1 MGDEEIQIEVEVIDD
16 GSTLPGEDTTTPSG
30 AEFALAELLGE
41 PMIDEEDP
49 EVEDFYR
56 NLAEDFDD
64 KTLSSIA
71 DDLLDSFDGDTA
83 SRKDWLQT
91 YIDGLELLG
100 LKIEQRTEPWNG
112 ACGVFHPLLSEALVK
127 FQAETIMET
136 FPPSGPVKTTI
147 IGKETPEKKQA
158 SVNVAADMNFQL
170 TEVMTEYRPEHER
183 MLWGLGLSG
192 NAFKKVYYDPAIER
206 QISLY
211 VPAEDLIVPYGA
223 SNLDSAER
231 VTHVMRKSKNEV
243 IKLQAS
249 GFYRDV
255 DLGEP
260 TKGNLDEVEK
270 KIAENMG
277 FSATSDDRFKILE
290 IHVDLD
296 LSEYD
301 ETDPEAGDEE
311 MEMGGIALPYVVT
324 IEKSTQTVLAIYRNW
339 APDDEKKLKRE
350 HFVHYPYIPGF
361 GFYAFG
367 LVHLLGSFAKSG
379 TSLIRQLV
387 DAGTLSNLP
396 GGFKTRGMRIKGD
409 DTPISPGE
417 FRDVDVAS
425 GTIKDNIMTLPYKE
439 PSQVLFTLMQNIVD
453 EGRKFAST
461 TDLNASDMSA
471 QSPVGTTLAILER
484 SLKVMSSVHSRVHY
498 AMKRELR
505 LLASIIRDFTP
516 DEYDYEPEEG
526 GKKAKKADYDM
537 VDVIPVSDP
546 NASTMAQKVTQWQ
559 AVMQLAQGSPQIYDL
574 PELHRQ
580 MLEVLGVR
588 NIGKIIPTEED
599 QKPTDPVTEN
609 MRILAGKPVKAFMYQ
624 DHEAHIAAH
633 QGMAQDPQ
641 VLELINNTPAAKTIA
656 AAGAAHIAEHLG
668 FLYRKNIEGQLGVPL
683 PPPDEPLPENVEVQL
698 SRMVAQAQAQLT
710 QKNQAEAAQAQKQQE
725 AQDPLNI
732 IQREELELRKQEMQL
747 KAQNQ
752 QAELQLKAQ
761 GQQAD
766 IQLQKEKLALES
778 GKLNAQTQI
787 KNQELTAKQQ
797 LDMASREHE
806 AAIKAQHLQHQSDLA
821 TQKLQYQANQKNQ
834 DQQHQTRQGIQ
845 DRAFQ
850 RTRPQAQKPEKES
863 KE

>member
-16 GSTLPGEDTTTPSG
+16 GSTLPGEDNTPASG

-41 PMIDEEDP
+41 PMIDKEDP

-147 IGKETPEKKQA
+147 IGKETPEKKKA
-158 SVNVAADMNFQL
+158 SINVAADMNFQL

-223 SNLDSAER
+223 SNLDTAER

-311 MEMGGIALPYVVT
+311 TEMGGIALPYVVT

-559 AVMQLAQGSPQIYDL
+559 AVMQLAQNSPQIYDL

-778 GKLNAQTQI
+778 GKLNAQTQM
-787 KNQELTAKQQ
+787 KTQELTAKQQ

-806 AAIKAQHLQHQSDLA
+806 AAIKAQNLQHQSDLA

>member
-1 MGDEEIQIEVEVIDD
+1 MGDEDIQIEVEIVDD
-16 GSTLPGEDTTTPSG
+16 GSTLPGEDSTPPSG

-41 PMIDEEDP
+41 PIEDEDSP
-49 EVEDFYR
+49 EVEEFYK
-56 NLAEDFDD
+56 NLAEDMDEG
-64 KTLSSIA
+64 TLNSIA
-71 DDLLDSFDGDTA
+71 GDLLEAFDGDTA

-100 LKIEQRTEPWNG
+100 LRIEQRTEPWSG

-147 IGKETPEKKQA
+147 IGKETPKKKQA

-192 NAFKKVYYDPAIER
+192 NAFKKVYYDPALER

-211 VPAEDLIVPYGA
+211 VPAEDLVVPYGA

-260 TKGNLDEVEK
+260 TRGNLDEVEK

-277 FSATSDDRFKILE
+277 FSATSDERFKILE

-301 ETDPEAGDEE
+301 EKDPEADSDE

-425 GTIKDNIMTLPYKE
+425 GNIKENIMTLPYKE
-439 PSQVLFTLMQNIVD
+439 PSQVLFSLMQNIVE

-461 TDLNASDMSA
+461 TDLKISDMSS

-484 SLKVMSSVHSRVHY
+484 TLKVMSSVHSRVHY

-505 LLASIIRDFTP
+505 LLAAIIRDFTP

-526 GKKAKKADYDM
+526 GRKAKKADYDM

-559 AVMQLAQGSPQIYDL
+559 AVMQLAQSAPQIYDL

-580 MLEVLGVR
+580 MLEVLGVKH
-588 NIGKIIPTEED
+588 IGKIIPTEDD
-599 QKPTDPVTEN
+599 QKPTDPITEN

-633 QGMAQDPQ
+633 MGMSEDPKFK
-641 VLELINNTPAAKTIA
+641 ELVTGTPAEATIMG
-656 AAGAAHIAEHLG
+656 AGAAHVAEHFG
-668 FLYRKNIEGQLGVPL
+668 FLYRKNIEDQLGVPL
-683 PPPDEPLPENVEVQL
+683 PPPDESLPEEVEVQL

-710 QKNQAEAAQAQKQQE
+710 QKNQAEAAQAQQQQE
-725 AQDPLNI
+725 QQDPLNI

-761 GQQAD
+761 AQQAG
-766 IQLQKEKLALES
+766 IQIQQAKLALEA
-778 GKLNAQTQI
+778 GKVDTQ
-787 KNQELTAKQQ
+787 KQ
-797 LDMASREHE
+797 ME
-806 AAIKAQHLQHQSDLA
+806 AAKLTHSEREKYQDRMHQT
-821 TQKLQYQANQKNQ
+821 TQKLS
-834 DQQHQTRQGIQ
+834 DQVTQTPQ
-845 DRAFQ
+845 
-850 RTRPQAQKPEKES
+850 QAQTPTKES
-863 KE
+863 EK

>member
-1 MGDEEIQIEVEVIDD
+1 MGDEEIQIEIVDD
-16 GSTLPGEDTTTPSG
+16 GSTLPGDENDPESG

-64 KTLSSIA
+64 KTLSTIA
-71 DDLLDSFDGDTA
+71 GDLLESFGGDTA

-136 FPPSGPVKTTI
+136 FPPAGPVKTTI

-158 SVNVAADMNFQL
+158 SINVAADMNFQL

-192 NAFKKVYYDPAIER
+192 NAFKKVYYDPAIAR

-211 VPAEDLIVPYGA
+211 VPAEDLVVPYGA
-223 SNLDSAER
+223 SNLDTAER

-290 IHVDLD
+290 MHVDLD

-311 MEMGGIALPYVVT
+311 TEMGGIALPYVVT
-324 IEKSTQTVLAIYRNW
+324 IEKSTETVLSIYRNW

-439 PSQVLFTLMQNIVD
+439 PSQVLFALMQNIVD

-526 GKKAKKADYDM
+526 DRKAKKADYDM

-559 AVMQLAQGSPQIYDL
+559 AVMQLAQASPQIYDL
-574 PELHRQ
+574 PELHKQ

-588 NIGKIIPTEED
+588 NIGKIIPTEDD

-624 DHEAHIAAH
+624 DHQAHIAAH
-633 QGMAQDPQ
+633 IGMSNDPQ
-641 VLELINNTPAAKTIA
+641 VAQLIQNTPAAQTIA
-656 AAGAAHIAEHLG
+656 AAGAAHVAEHLG
-668 FLYRKNIEGQLGVPL
+668 FLYRKNIEDQLGVSL
-683 PPPDEPLPENVEVQL
+683 PPPDEQLPEDVEVQL

-710 QKNQAEAAQAQKQQE
+710 QKNQAEAAQQQQQQE
-725 AQDPLNI
+725 AQDPLNV
-732 IQREELELRKQEMQL
+732 IQREELELRKQEIQL

-761 GQQAD
+761 AQEAD
-766 IQLQKEKLALES
+766 IQIQQAKLSLEA
-778 GKLNAQTQI
+778 GKVDAQRQMKDREIGMTH
-787 KNQELTAKQQ
+787 LT
-797 LDMASREHE
+797 E
-806 AAIKAQHLQHQSDLA
+806 AA
-821 TQKLQYQANQKNQ
+821 KLQANMAMKQ
-834 DQQHQTRQGIQ
+834 Q
-845 DRAFQ
+845 DRAHQ
-850 RTRPQAQKPEKES
+850 SAQTAQERLHQGQQKSQDRAHQTEQAAQQAKQQAQKPEKES

>member
-1 MGDEEIQIEVEVIDD
+1 MGDEEIQIEIVDD
-16 GSTLPGEDTTTPSG
+16 GSTLPGEDNTPESG

-41 PMIDEEDP
+41 PIIDENDP
-49 EVEDFYR
+49 AVDDFYR

-64 KTLSSIA
+64 KTLSTIA
-71 DDLLDSFDGDTA
+71 GDLLDSFDGDTA

-158 SVNVAADMNFQL
+158 SINVAADMNFQL

-192 NAFKKVYYDPAIER
+192 NAFKKVYYDPALER

-290 IHVDLD
+290 MHVDLD

-439 PSQVLFTLMQNIVD
+439 PSQVLFALMQNIVE

-516 DEYDYEPEEG
+516 DEYDYDPEEG
-526 GKKAKKADYDM
+526 DRKAKKADYDM

-588 NIGKIIPTEED
+588 NIGKIIPTEDD

-609 MRILAGKPVKAFMYQ
+609 MRILAGKPVKAFMHQ

-633 QGMAQDPQ
+633 MGMSDDPQ
-641 VLELINNTPAAKTIA
+641 VQKLVKDTPAAQTIA
-656 AAGAAHIAEHLG
+656 AAGAAHVAEHLG
-668 FLYRKNIEGQLGVPL
+668 FLYRKNIEDQLGMPL
-683 PPPDEPLPENVEVQL
+683 PPPDEPLPPDMEVQL
-698 SRMVAQAQAQLT
+698 SKLIAQAQAQLT
-710 QKNQAEAAQAQKQQE
+710 QKNQAEAAQQQQQQE
-725 AQDPLNI
+725 QQDPLNV
-732 IQREELELRKQEMQL
+732 IQREELEIKKQEIQL
-747 KAQNQ
+747 KAQQ
-752 QAELQLKAQ
+752 HQAELQLKAQ

-766 IQLQKEKLALES
+766 IQLQQAKLALES
-778 GKLNAQTQI
+778 GKIDAQKQM
-787 KNQELTAKQQ
+787 KDRELGMTHLTEAAKLQANMAAKQQ
-797 LDMASREHE
+797 DREHQS
-806 AAIKAQHLQHQSDLA
+806 AQSSLERLHQGQ
-821 TQKLQYQANQKNQ
+821 QKS
-834 DQQHQTRQGIQ
+834 Q
-845 DRAFQ
+845 DRLQQTERAAQ
-850 RTRPQAQKPEKES
+850 SALDAQQKAQKPEKVS

>member
-1 MGDEEIQIEVEVIDD
+1 MGDEEMQIEVEIIDD
-16 GSTLPGEDTTTPSG
+16 GSTLPGEDTTVPSG

-41 PMIDEEDP
+41 PIEDEDSP
-49 EVEDFYR
+49 EVEEFYK
-56 NLAEDFDD
+56 NLADD
-64 KTLSSIA
+64 MDEGTLNSIA
-71 DDLLDSFDGDTA
+71 GDLLEAFDGDTA

-100 LKIEQRTEPWNG
+100 LRIEQRTEPWSG

-147 IGKETPEKKQA
+147 IGKETPEKKKA

-192 NAFKKVYYDPAIER
+192 NAFKKVYYDPALER

-211 VPAEDLIVPYGA
+211 VPAEDLVVPYGA
-223 SNLDSAER
+223 SNLDTAER

-243 IKLQAS
+243 IKLQAN
-249 GFYRDV
+249 GFYRDI

-260 TKGNLDEVEK
+260 TRGNLDEVEK

-301 ETDPEAGDEE
+301 EKDPEADSEE
-311 MEMGGIALPYVVT
+311 TEMGGIALPYVVT

-439 PSQVLFTLMQNIVD
+439 PSQVLFTLMQNIVE

-461 TDLNASDMSA
+461 ADLKISDMSA

-484 SLKVMSSVHSRVHY
+484 TLKVMSSVHSRVHY

-526 GKKAKKADYDM
+526 SRKAKKADYDM

-559 AVMQLAQGSPQIYDL
+559 AVMQLAQGAPQIYDL

-580 MLEVLGVR
+580 MLDVLGVK
-588 NIGKIIPTEED
+588 NIGKIIPTEDD
-599 QKPTDPVTEN
+599 QKPTDPITEN

-633 QGMAQDPQ
+633 MGMSEDPKFK
-641 VLELINNTPAAKTIA
+641 ELVTGTPAEATIM
-656 AAGAAHIAEHLG
+656 AAGAAHVAEHFG
-668 FLYRKNIEGQLGVPL
+668 FLYRKNIEDQLGVPL
-683 PPPDEPLPENVEVQL
+683 PPPDETLPEEVEVQL

-710 QKNQAEAAQAQKQQE
+710 QKNQAEAAQAQQQQE

-761 GQQAD
+761 AQQAD
-766 IQLQKEKLALES
+766 IQIQQAKLALETS
-778 GKLNAQTQI
+778 KVDTQKQLEGAKISHAEREKYQDRMHQT
-787 KNQELTAKQQ
+787 
-797 LDMASREHE
+797 
-806 AAIKAQHLQHQSDLA
+806 
-821 TQKLQYQANQKNQ
+821 TQKLN
-834 DQQHQTRQGIQ
+834 DQVAQTSQ
-845 DRAFQ
+845 
-850 RTRPQAQKPEKES
+850 QAQNPTEES
-863 KE
+863 K

>member
-1 MGDEEIQIEVEVIDD
+1 MGDEDIQIEVEIVDD
-16 GSTLPGEDTTTPSG
+16 GSTLPGEDNTPPSG

-41 PMIDEEDP
+41 PIEDEDSP
-49 EVEDFYR
+49 EVEEFYK
-56 NLAEDFDD
+56 NLAEDMDEG
-64 KTLSSIA
+64 TLNSIA
-71 DDLLDSFDGDTA
+71 GDLLEAFDGDTA

-100 LKIEQRTEPWNG
+100 LRIEQRTEPWSG

-192 NAFKKVYYDPAIER
+192 NAFKKVYYDPALER

-211 VPAEDLIVPYGA
+211 VPAEDLVVPYGA

-260 TKGNLDEVEK
+260 TRGNLDEVEK

-277 FSATSDDRFKILE
+277 FSATSDERFKILE

-301 ETDPEAGDEE
+301 EKDPEADSDE

-425 GTIKDNIMTLPYKE
+425 GNIKENIMTLPYKE
-439 PSQVLFTLMQNIVD
+439 PSQVLFSLMQNIVE

-461 TDLNASDMSA
+461 TDLKISDMSS

-484 SLKVMSSVHSRVHY
+484 TLKVMSSVHSRVHY

-505 LLASIIRDFTP
+505 LLAAIIRDFTP

-526 GKKAKKADYDM
+526 GRKAKKADYDM

-559 AVMQLAQGSPQIYDL
+559 AVMQLAQSAPQIYDL

-580 MLEVLGVR
+580 MLEVLGVKHV
-588 NIGKIIPTEED
+588 GKIIPTEDD
-599 QKPTDPVTEN
+599 QKPTDPITEN

-633 QGMAQDPQ
+633 MGMSEDPKFK
-641 VLELINNTPAAKTIA
+641 ELVTGTPAEATIMG
-656 AAGAAHIAEHLG
+656 AGAAHVAEHFG
-668 FLYRKNIEGQLGVPL
+668 FLYRKNIEDQLGVPL
-683 PPPDEPLPENVEVQL
+683 PPPDESLPEEVEVQL

-710 QKNQAEAAQAQKQQE
+710 QKNQAEAAQAQQQQE
-725 AQDPLNI
+725 QQDPLNI

-761 GQQAD
+761 AQQAD
-766 IQLQKEKLALES
+766 IQIQQAKLALEA
-778 GKLNAQTQI
+778 GKVDTQ
-787 KNQELTAKQQ
+787 KQ
-797 LDMASREHE
+797 ME
-806 AAIKAQHLQHQSDLA
+806 AAKLTHSEREKYQDRMHQT
-821 TQKLQYQANQKNQ
+821 TQKLS
-834 DQQHQTRQGIQ
+834 DQVTQTPQ
-845 DRAFQ
+845 
-850 RTRPQAQKPEKES
+850 QAQTPTKES
-863 KE
+863 EK

>member
-1 MGDEEIQIEVEVIDD
+1 
-16 GSTLPGEDTTTPSG
+16 
-30 AEFALAELLGE
+30 
-41 PMIDEEDP
+41 
-49 EVEDFYR
+49 
-56 NLAEDFDD
+56 
-64 KTLSSIA
+64 
-71 DDLLDSFDGDTA
+71 
-83 SRKDWLQT
+83 LQT

-100 LKIEQRTEPWNG
+100 LRIEQRTEPWSG

-192 NAFKKVYYDPAIER
+192 NAFKKVYYDPALER

-211 VPAEDLIVPYGA
+211 VPAEDLVVPYGA

-260 TKGNLDEVEK
+260 TRGNLDEVEK

-277 FSATSDDRFKILE
+277 FSATSDERFKILE

-301 ETDPEAGDEE
+301 EKDPEADSDE

-425 GTIKDNIMTLPYKE
+425 GNIKENIMTLPYKE
-439 PSQVLFTLMQNIVD
+439 PSQVLFSLMQNIVE

-461 TDLNASDMSA
+461 TDLKISDMSS

-484 SLKVMSSVHSRVHY
+484 TLKVMSSVHSRVHY

-505 LLASIIRDFTP
+505 LLAAIIRDFTP

-526 GKKAKKADYDM
+526 GRKAKKADYDM

-559 AVMQLAQGSPQIYDL
+559 AVMQLAQSAPQIYDL

-580 MLEVLGVR
+580 MLEVLGVKH
-588 NIGKIIPTEED
+588 IGKIIPTEDD
-599 QKPTDPVTEN
+599 QKPTDPITEN

-633 QGMAQDPQ
+633 MGMSEDPKFK
-641 VLELINNTPAAKTIA
+641 ELVTGTPAEATIMG
-656 AAGAAHIAEHLG
+656 AGAAHVAEHFG
-668 FLYRKNIEGQLGVPL
+668 FLYRKNIEDQLGVPL
-683 PPPDEPLPENVEVQL
+683 PPPDESLPEEVEVQL

-710 QKNQAEAAQAQKQQE
+710 QKNQAEAAQAQQQQE
-725 AQDPLNI
+725 QQDPLNI

-761 GQQAD
+761 AQQAD
-766 IQLQKEKLALES
+766 IQIQQAKLALEA
-778 GKLNAQTQI
+778 GKVDTQ
-787 KNQELTAKQQ
+787 KQ
-797 LDMASREHE
+797 ME
-806 AAIKAQHLQHQSDLA
+806 AAKLTHSEREKYQDRMHQT
-821 TQKLQYQANQKNQ
+821 TQKLS
-834 DQQHQTRQGIQ
+834 DQVTQTPQ
-845 DRAFQ
+845 
-850 RTRPQAQKPEKES
+850 QAQTPTKES
-863 KE
+863 EK

>member
-1 MGDEEIQIEVEVIDD
+1 MGDEEMQIEVEVIDD
-16 GSTLPGEDTTTPSG
+16 GSTLPGEDNTPPSG

-41 PMIDEEDP
+41 PIEDEDSP
-49 EVEDFYR
+49 EVEEFYK
-56 NLAEDFDD
+56 NLAEDMDEG
-64 KTLSSIA
+64 TLNSIA
-71 DDLLDSFDGDTA
+71 GDLLEAFDGDTA

-100 LKIEQRTEPWNG
+100 LRIEQRTEPWSG

-192 NAFKKVYYDPAIER
+192 NAFKKVYYDPALER

-211 VPAEDLIVPYGA
+211 VPAEDLVVPYGA
-223 SNLDSAER
+223 SNLDTAER

-249 GFYRDV
+249 GFYRDI

-260 TKGNLDEVEK
+260 TRGNLDEVEK

-277 FSATSDDRFKILE
+277 FSATSDERFKILE
-290 IHVDLD
+290 VHVDLD

-301 ETDPEAGDEE
+301 EKDPEADSDE

-425 GTIKDNIMTLPYKE
+425 GNIKENIMTLPYKE
-439 PSQVLFTLMQNIVD
+439 PSQVLFSLMQNIVE

-461 TDLNASDMSA
+461 TDLKISDMSS

-484 SLKVMSSVHSRVHY
+484 TLKVMSSVHSRVHY

-505 LLASIIRDFTP
+505 LLAAIIRDFTP

-526 GKKAKKADYDM
+526 GRKAKKADYDM

-559 AVMQLAQGSPQIYDL
+559 AVMQLAQSAPQIYDL

-580 MLEVLGVR
+580 MLEVLGVKH
-588 NIGKIIPTEED
+588 IGKIIPTEDD
-599 QKPTDPVTEN
+599 QKPTDPITEN

-633 QGMAQDPQ
+633 MGMSEDPKFK
-641 VLELINNTPAAKTIA
+641 ELVTGTPAEATIMG
-656 AAGAAHIAEHLG
+656 AGAAHVAEHFG
-668 FLYRKNIEGQLGVPL
+668 FLYRKNIEDQLGVPL
-683 PPPDEPLPENVEVQL
+683 PPPDESLPEEVEVQL

-710 QKNQAEAAQAQKQQE
+710 QKNQAEAAQAQQQQE

-732 IQREELELRKQEMQL
+732 IQREELELRKQEIQL

-761 GQQAD
+761 AQQAD
-766 IQLQKEKLALES
+766 IQIQQAKLALET
-778 GKLNAQTQI
+778 GKVDTQ
-787 KNQELTAKQQ
+787 KQ
-797 LDMASREHE
+797 LE
-806 AAIKAQHLQHQSDLA
+806 AAKLTHSEREKYQDRMHQT
-821 TQKLQYQANQKNQ
+821 TQKLS
-834 DQQHQTRQGIQ
+834 DQVTQTPQ
-845 DRAFQ
+845 
-850 RTRPQAQKPEKES
+850 QAQTPTKES
-863 KE
+863 EK

>member
-1 MGDEEIQIEVEVIDD
+1 MGNEEMQIEVEIVDD
-16 GSTLPGEDTTTPSG
+16 GSTLPGDENDPESG

-41 PMIDEEDP
+41 PVIDEEDP

-64 KTLSSIA
+64 KTLSTIA
-71 DDLLDSFDGDTA
+71 GDLLESFGGDTA

-136 FPPSGPVKTTI
+136 FPPAGPVKTTI
-147 IGKETPEKKQA
+147 IGKETPEKKKA
-158 SVNVAADMNFQL
+158 SINVAADMNFQL

-211 VPAEDLIVPYGA
+211 VPAEDLVVPYGA
-223 SNLDSAER
+223 SNLDTAER

-290 IHVDLD
+290 MHVDLD

-311 MEMGGIALPYVVT
+311 TEMGGIALPYVVT
-324 IEKSTQTVLAIYRNW
+324 IEKSTETVLSIYRNW

-526 GKKAKKADYDM
+526 DRKAKKADYDM

-588 NIGKIIPTEED
+588 NIGKIIPTEDD
-599 QKPTDPVTEN
+599 QRPTDPITEN

-633 QGMAQDPQ
+633 MGMSNDPKFR
-641 VLELINNTPAAKTIA
+641 ELVTGTPAEPTIM
-656 AAGAAHIAEHLG
+656 AAGAAHVAEHFG
-668 FLYRKNIEGQLGVPL
+668 FLYRKQIEDQLGVPL
-683 PPPDEPLPENVEVQL
+683 PPPDEPLPEDVEVQL
-698 SRMVAQAQAQLT
+698 SRMVAQAQIQLT
-710 QKNQAEAAQAQKQQE
+710 QKNQAEAAQAQQQQE

-732 IQREELELRKQEMQL
+732 IQREELELRKQEVQL

-761 GQQAD
+761 AQQAD
-766 IQLQKEKLALES
+766 IQLQQAKLALEA
-778 GKLNAQTQI
+778 GKVDAQKQI
-787 KNQELTAKQQ
+787 KGQELGMKQ
-797 LDMASREHE
+797 LTE
-806 AAIKAQHLQHQSDLA
+806 AAKLQSSVGLKREDR
-821 TQKLQYQANQKNQ
+821 QYQA
-834 DQQHQTRQGIQ
+834 QQARQ
-845 DRAFQ
+845 
-850 RTRPQAQKPEKES
+850 QAQKPKKES

>member
-1 MGDEEIQIEVEVIDD
+1 MGDEEMQIEVEIVDD
-16 GSTLPGEDTTTPSG
+16 GSTLPGDENDPESG

-41 PMIDEEDP
+41 PVIDEEDP

-56 NLAEDFDD
+56 NLAEDMDD
-64 KTLSSIA
+64 GTLA
-71 DDLLDSFDGDTA
+71 TLAGDLLESFDGDTA

-136 FPPSGPVKTTI
+136 FPPAGPVKTTI

-223 SNLDSAER
+223 SNLDTAER

-277 FSATSDDRFKILE
+277 FSATSDNRFKILE

-311 MEMGGIALPYVVT
+311 TEMGGIALPYVVT
-324 IEKSTQTVLAIYRNW
+324 IEKSTETVLAIYRNW

-417 FRDVDVAS
+417 FRDVDIAS

-526 GKKAKKADYDM
+526 DRKAKKADYDM

-559 AVMQLAQGSPQIYDL
+559 AVMQLAQASPQIYDL
-574 PELHRQ
+574 PELHKQ

-609 MRILAGKPVKAFMYQ
+609 MDILAGKPVKAFLYQ
-624 DHEAHIAAH
+624 DHEAHIAVH
-633 QGMAQDPQ
+633 MGMAKDPKIQ
-641 VLELINNTPAAKTIA
+641 EAVKDTPAAQTIA
-656 AAGAAHIAEHLG
+656 AAGAAHVAEHLG
-668 FLYRKNIEGQLGVPL
+668 FLYRKQIEEQLGMPL
-683 PPPDEPLPENVEVQL
+683 PPPDEPLPEDVEVQL
-698 SRMVAQAQAQLT
+698 SKLIAQAQAQLT
-710 QKNQAEAAQAQKQQE
+710 QKNETEAAQAQQQQDQ
-725 AQDPLNI
+725 QDPLNI
-732 IQREELELRKQEMQL
+732 IQREELALKKQEIQL
-747 KAQNQ
+747 KAQQQ
-752 QAELQLKAQ
+752 QAELQFKMQA
-761 GQQAD
+761 QQAD
-766 IQLQKEKLALES
+766 MQLQQAKLALEA
-778 GKLNAQTQI
+778 GKVDVQKQI
-787 KNQELTAKQQ
+787 KGQELGMKQ
-797 LDMASREHE
+797 LTE
-806 AAIKAQHLQHQSDLA
+806 AAKLQSSVGLKREDR
-821 TQKLQYQANQKNQ
+821 QYQAQQANQNRAHQ
-834 DQQHQTRQGIQ
+834 SVQAAQQARQ
-845 DRAFQ
+845 
-850 RTRPQAQKPEKES
+850 QAQKPEKEP
-863 KE
+863 KK

>member
-1 MGDEEIQIEVEVIDD
+1 
-16 GSTLPGEDTTTPSG
+16 
-30 AEFALAELLGE
+30 
-41 PMIDEEDP
+41 
-49 EVEDFYR
+49 
-56 NLAEDFDD
+56 
-64 KTLSSIA
+64 
-71 DDLLDSFDGDTA
+71 
-83 SRKDWLQT
+83 
-91 YIDGLELLG
+91 
-100 LKIEQRTEPWNG
+100 
-112 ACGVFHPLLSEALVK
+112 
-127 FQAETIMET
+127 MET

-147 IGKETPEKKQA
+147 IGKETPEKKKA

-192 NAFKKVYYDPAIER
+192 NAFKKVYYDPALER

-211 VPAEDLIVPYGA
+211 VPAEDLVVPYGA

-243 IKLQAS
+243 IKLQAN
-249 GFYRDV
+249 GFYRDI

-260 TKGNLDEVEK
+260 TRGNLDEVEK

-301 ETDPEAGDEE
+301 EKDPEADSEE
-311 MEMGGIALPYVVT
+311 TEMGGIALPYVVT
-324 IEKSTQTVLAIYRNW
+324 IEKSTQTVLSIYRNW

-425 GTIKDNIMTLPYKE
+425 GNIKENIMTLPYKE
-439 PSQVLFTLMQNIVD
+439 PSQVLFSLMQNIVE

-461 TDLNASDMSA
+461 TDLKISDMSS

-484 SLKVMSSVHSRVHY
+484 TLKVMSSVHSRVHY

-526 GKKAKKADYDM
+526 SRKAKKADYDM

-559 AVMQLAQGSPQIYDL
+559 AVMQLAQGAPQIYDL

-580 MLEVLGVR
+580 MLDVLGVK

-599 QKPTDPVTEN
+599 QKPTDPITEN

-633 QGMAQDPQ
+633 MGMSEDPKFK
-641 VLELINNTPAAKTIA
+641 ELVTGTPAEATIM
-656 AAGAAHIAEHLG
+656 AAGAAHVAEHFG
-668 FLYRKNIEGQLGVPL
+668 FLYRKNIEEQLRVPL
-683 PPPDEPLPENVEVQL
+683 PPPDESLPEEVEVQL
-698 SRMVAQAQAQLT
+698 SRMVAQAQSQLT
-710 QKNQAEAAQAQKQQE
+710 QKNQAEAAQAQQQQE

-761 GQQAD
+761 AQQAD
-766 IQLQKEKLALES
+766 IQFQQAKLALEA
-778 GKLNAQTQI
+778 GKVDAQKQLE
-787 KNQELTAKQQ
+787 KAKISH
-797 LDMASREHE
+797 AERE
-806 AAIKAQHLQHQSDLA
+806 KYQDRMHQT
-821 TQKLQYQANQKNQ
+821 TQKLNDQAV
-834 DQQHQTRQGIQ
+834 QTPQ
-845 DRAFQ
+845 
-850 RTRPQAQKPEKES
+850 QAQTPTKEA
-863 KE
+863 K

>member
-16 GSTLPGEDTTTPSG
+16 GSTLPGEDNTPASG

-41 PMIDEEDP
+41 PMIDEEAP

-71 DDLLDSFDGDTA
+71 GDLLESFDGDTA

-158 SVNVAADMNFQL
+158 SINVAADMNFQL

-192 NAFKKVYYDPAIER
+192 NAFKKVYYDPALER

-223 SNLDSAER
+223 SNLDTAER

-311 MEMGGIALPYVVT
+311 TEMGGIALPYVVT

-732 IQREELELRKQEMQL
+732 IQREELGLRKQEMQL

-761 GQQAD
+761 RQQAD
-766 IQLQKEKLALES
+766 IQFQKEKLALES
-778 GKLNAQTQI
+778 GKLNTQTQI
-787 KNQELTAKQQ
+787 KTQELTAKQQ

-806 AAIKAQHLQHQSDLA
+806 AAIKAQNLQHQSDLA

-850 RTRPQAQKPEKES
+850 RTRPQAQTPKKES
-863 KE
+863 EK

>member
-1 MGDEEIQIEVEVIDD
+1 MGDEEMQIEVEVIDD
-16 GSTLPGEDTTTPSG
+16 GSTLPGEDNTPPSG

-41 PMIDEEDP
+41 PIEDEDSP
-49 EVEDFYR
+49 EVEEFYK
-56 NLAEDFDD
+56 NLAEDMDEG
-64 KTLSSIA
+64 TLNSIA
-71 DDLLDSFDGDTA
+71 GDLLEAFDGDTA

-100 LKIEQRTEPWNG
+100 LRIEQRTEPWSG

-192 NAFKKVYYDPAIER
+192 NAFKKVYYDPALER

-211 VPAEDLIVPYGA
+211 VPAEDLVVPYGA
-223 SNLDSAER
+223 SNLDTAER

-249 GFYRDV
+249 GFYRDI

-260 TKGNLDEVEK
+260 TRGNLDEVEK

-277 FSATSDDRFKILE
+277 FSATSDERFKILE

-301 ETDPEAGDEE
+301 EKDPEADSDE

-425 GTIKDNIMTLPYKE
+425 GNIKENIMTLPYKE
-439 PSQVLFTLMQNIVD
+439 PSQVLFQLMQNIVE

-461 TDLNASDMSA
+461 TDLKISDMSS

-484 SLKVMSSVHSRVHY
+484 TLKVMSSVHSRVHY

-505 LLASIIRDFTP
+505 LLAAIIRDFTP

-526 GKKAKKADYDM
+526 GRKAKKTDYDM

-559 AVMQLAQGSPQIYDL
+559 AVMQLAQSAPQIYDL

-580 MLEVLGVR
+580 MLEVLGVKH
-588 NIGKIIPTEED
+588 IGKIIPTEDD
-599 QKPTDPVTEN
+599 QKPTDPITEN

-633 QGMAQDPQ
+633 MGMSEDPKFK
-641 VLELINNTPAAKTIA
+641 ELVTGTPAEATIMG
-656 AAGAAHIAEHLG
+656 AGAAHVAEHFG
-668 FLYRKNIEGQLGVPL
+668 FLYRKNIEDQLGVPL
-683 PPPDEPLPENVEVQL
+683 PPPDESLPEEVEVQL

-710 QKNQAEAAQAQKQQE
+710 QKNQAEAAQAQQQQE

-732 IQREELELRKQEMQL
+732 IQREELELRKQEIQL

-761 GQQAD
+761 AQQAD
-766 IQLQKEKLALES
+766 IQIQQAKLALEA
-778 GKLNAQTQI
+778 GKVDTQ
-787 KNQELTAKQQ
+787 KQ
-797 LDMASREHE
+797 LE
-806 AAIKAQHLQHQSDLA
+806 AAKLTHSEREKYQDRMHQT
-821 TQKLQYQANQKNQ
+821 TQKLS
-834 DQQHQTRQGIQ
+834 DQVTQTPQ
-845 DRAFQ
+845 
-850 RTRPQAQKPEKES
+850 QAQTPTKES
-863 KE
+863 EK

>member
-1 MGDEEIQIEVEVIDD
+1 MGDEMDNGMEEEIQVEILDD
-16 GSTLPGEDTTTPSG
+16 GSTLPGEDTTVPSG

-41 PMIDEEDP
+41 PIEDEDSP
-49 EVEDFYR
+49 EVEEFSR
-56 NLAEDFDD
+56 NLAEDMDD
-64 KTLSSIA
+64 KVLSSIA
-71 DDLLDSFDGDTA
+71 ADLLEAFDDDTA

-91 YIDGLELLG
+91 YVDGLELLG
-100 LKIEQRTEPWNG
+100 LKIEKRTEPWSG

-136 FPPSGPVKTTI
+136 FPPAGPVKTTI
-147 IGKETPEKKQA
+147 IGKETPEKKKA
-158 SVNVAADMNFQL
+158 AINVAEDMNFQL

-192 NAFKKVYYDPAIER
+192 NAFKKVYYDPALER

-211 VPAEDLIVPYGA
+211 VPAEDLVVPYGA
-223 SNLDSAER
+223 SNLDTAER

-249 GFYRDV
+249 GFYCDV

-260 TKGNLDEVEK
+260 RRGNLDEVEK

-301 ETDPEAGDEE
+301 EKDPEADSEE
-311 MEMGGIALPYVVT
+311 TEMGGIALPYVVT

-439 PSQVLFTLMQNIVD
+439 PSQVLFTLMQNIVE

-461 TDLNASDMSA
+461 ADLKISDMSA

-484 SLKVMSSVHSRVHY
+484 TLKVMSSVHSRVHY

-526 GKKAKKADYDM
+526 GRKAKKADYDM

-559 AVMQLAQGSPQIYDL
+559 AVMQLAQGAPQIYDL

-580 MLEVLGVR
+580 MLDVLGVK
-588 NIGKIIPTEED
+588 NIGKIIPTEDD
-599 QKPTDPVTEN
+599 QKPTDPITEN

-633 QGMAQDPQ
+633 MGMSEDPKFK
-641 VLELINNTPAAKTIA
+641 ELVTGTPAEATIM
-656 AAGAAHIAEHLG
+656 AAGAAHVAEHFG
-668 FLYRKNIEGQLGVPL
+668 FLYRKNIEDQLGVPL
-683 PPPDEPLPENVEVQL
+683 PPPDEALPEEVEVQL

-710 QKNQAEAAQAQKQQE
+710 QKNQAEAAQAQQQQE

-732 IQREELELRKQEMQL
+732 IQREELELRKQEMQF

-761 GQQAD
+761 KQQAD
-766 IQLQKEKLALES
+766 IEIDKAKLSLEASKVDVQRAMKDQEIGAKERAD
-778 GKLNAQTQI
+778 A
-787 KNQELTAKQQ
+787 AKRGH
-797 LDMASREHE
+797 DMADKHIDRSFQM
-806 AAIKAQHLQHQSDLA
+806 AQSA
-821 TQKLQYQANQKNQ
+821 
-834 DQQHQTRQGIQ
+834 QQ
-845 DRAFQ
+845 
-850 RTRPQAQKPEKES
+850 QAQNPEKES
-863 KE
+863 K

>member
-1 MGDEEIQIEVEVIDD
+1 MGDEEIQVEIVDD
-16 GSTLPGEDTTTPSG
+16 GSTLPGDENDPESG

-41 PMIDEEDP
+41 PVIDEEDP
-49 EVEDFYR
+49 EVDDFYR

-64 KTLSSIA
+64 KTLSTLA
-71 DDLLDSFDGDTA
+71 GDLLESFNGDTA

-223 SNLDSAER
+223 SNLDTAER

-290 IHVDLD
+290 MHVDLD

-311 MEMGGIALPYVVT
+311 TEMGGIALPYVVT
-324 IEKSTQTVLAIYRNW
+324 IEKSTETVLSIYRNW

-439 PSQVLFTLMQNIVD
+439 PSQVLFALMQNIVE

-526 GKKAKKADYDM
+526 GRKAKKADYDM

-559 AVMQLAQGSPQIYDL
+559 AVMQLAQASPQIYDL
-574 PELHRQ
+574 PELHKQ

-609 MRILAGKPVKAFMYQ
+609 MDILAGKPVKAFLYQ
-624 DHEAHIAAH
+624 DHEAHIAVH
-633 QGMAQDPQ
+633 MGMAKDPKIQ
-641 VLELINNTPAAKTIA
+641 EAVKDTPAAQTIA
-656 AAGAAHIAEHLG
+656 AAGAAHVAEHLG
-668 FLYRKNIEGQLGVPL
+668 FLYRKQIEEQLGMPL
-683 PPPDEPLPENVEVQL
+683 PPPDEPLPEDVEVQL
-698 SRMVAQAQAQLT
+698 SKLIAQAQAQLT
-710 QKNQAEAAQAQKQQE
+710 QKNETEAAQAQQQQE
-725 AQDPLNI
+725 QQDPLNI
-732 IQREELELRKQEMQL
+732 IQREELELRKQEIQL

-761 GQQAD
+761 AQQAD
-766 IQLQKEKLALES
+766 IQLQQAKLALEA
-778 GKLNAQTQI
+778 GKVDAQKQTKAQELGARAQTDI
-787 KNQELTAKQQ
+787 A
-797 LDMASREHE
+797 
-806 AAIKAQHLQHQSDLA
+806 
-821 TQKLQYQANQKNQ
+821 KLQANMAMKQ
-834 DQQHQTRQGIQ
+834 Q
-845 DRAFQ
+845 DRAHQ
-850 RTRPQAQKPEKES
+850 SAQTAQERLHQGQQKSQDRVHQTEQAAQSMLNSQQKAQKPEKES

>member
-1 MGDEEIQIEVEVIDD
+1 MGDEMDNGMEEEIQVEIVDD
-16 GSTLPGEDTTTPSG
+16 GSTLPGEDTTVPSG

-41 PMIDEEDP
+41 PIEDEDSP
-49 EVEDFYR
+49 ETEEFYK
-56 NLAEDFDD
+56 NLANDMDEG
-64 KTLSSIA
+64 TLNSIA
-71 DDLLDSFDGDTA
+71 GDLLEAFDGDTA

-100 LKIEQRTEPWNG
+100 LRIEQRTEPWSG

-136 FPPSGPVKTTI
+136 FPPAGPVKTTI

-192 NAFKKVYYDPAIER
+192 NAFKKVYYDPALER

-211 VPAEDLIVPYGA
+211 VPAEDLVVPYGA

-249 GFYRDV
+249 GFYRDI

-260 TKGNLDEVEK
+260 TRGNLDEVEK

-301 ETDPEAGDEE
+301 EKDPEADSEKT
-311 MEMGGIALPYVVT
+311 EMGGIALPYVVT
-324 IEKSTQTVLAIYRNW
+324 IEKSTQTVLSIYRNW

-505 LLASIIRDFTP
+505 LLAAIIRDFTP

-526 GKKAKKADYDM
+526 GRKAKKADYDM

-559 AVMQLAQGSPQIYDL
+559 AVMQLAQNSPQIYDL
-574 PELHRQ
+574 PELHKQ

-599 QKPTDPVTEN
+599 QKPRDPVSEN
-609 MRILAGKPVKAFMYQ
+609 MDILAGKPVKAFMYQ
-624 DHEAHIAAH
+624 DHEAHIAVH
-633 QGMAQDPQ
+633 MGMSQDPK
-641 VLELINNTPAAKTIA
+641 VAKLLEQNPKAQAIA
-656 AAGAAHIAEHLG
+656 AAGMDHISEHLG
-668 FLYRKNIEGQLGVPL
+668 FAYRKQIEEQLGVAL
-683 PPPDEPLPENVEVQL
+683 PPPDEQLPKEVEVQL
-698 SRMVAQAQAQLT
+698 SKLVAQAQAQLT
-710 QKNQAEAAQAQKQQE
+710 QKNQAEAAQAQQQQE

-732 IQREELELRKQEMQL
+732 IQREELKLRQQEIQL

-761 GQQAD
+761 AQQAD
-766 IQLQKEKLALES
+766 IQFQQAKLALEA
-778 GKLNAQTQI
+778 GKVD
-787 KNQELTAKQQ
+787 KQQ
-797 LDMASREHE
+797 EMKTAEISAKERADAAKRGHDMADKHIDRSFQM
-806 AAIKAQHLQHQSDLA
+806 AQSA
-821 TQKLQYQANQKNQ
+821 
-834 DQQHQTRQGIQ
+834 QQ
-845 DRAFQ
+845 
-850 RTRPQAQKPEKES
+850 QAQKPEKEP
-863 KE
+863 KK

>member
-1 MGDEEIQIEVEVIDD
+1 MGDEEIQIEIVDD
-16 GSTLPGEDTTTPSG
+16 GSTLPGEDNTMPSG

-41 PMIDEEDP
+41 PIIDEEDP

-64 KTLSSIA
+64 KTLSTLA
-71 DDLLDSFDGDTA
+71 GDLLESFDGDTA

-136 FPPSGPVKTTI
+136 FPPAGPVKTTI

-192 NAFKKVYYDPAIER
+192 NAFKKVYYDPALER

-223 SNLDSAER
+223 SNLDTAER

-290 IHVDLD
+290 MHVDLD

-311 MEMGGIALPYVVT
+311 TEMGGIALPYVVT
-324 IEKSTQTVLAIYRNW
+324 IEKSTETVLSIYRNW

-439 PSQVLFTLMQNIVD
+439 PSQVLFALMQNIVE

-526 GKKAKKADYDM
+526 GRKAKKADYDM

-574 PELHRQ
+574 PELHKQ

-599 QKPTDPVTEN
+599 QKPRDPVSEN
-609 MRILAGKPVKAFMYQ
+609 MNILAGKPVKAFMHQ
-624 DHEAHIAAH
+624 DHEAHIATHMAMG
-633 QGMAQDPQ
+633 QDPKIQQIMQSNPQAQAIMAAGMAH
-641 VLELINNTPAAKTIA
+641 VT
-656 AAGAAHIAEHLG
+656 EHVG
-668 FLYRKNIEGQLGVPL
+668 FLYRKQIEEQLGVSL
-683 PPPDEPLPENVEVQL
+683 PPPDEPLPPDVEVQL
-698 SRMVAQAQAQLT
+698 SKLVAQAAAQLSQKNMAEAQQAQ
-710 QKNQAEAAQAQKQQE
+710 QQQE
-725 AQDPLNI
+725 QQDPLNV
-732 IQREELELRKQEMQL
+732 IQREELDLKKQ
-747 KAQNQ
+747 
-752 QAELQLKAQ
+752 ELQLKAQ
-761 GQQAD
+761 KQQAD
-766 IQLQKEKLALES
+766 IEIDKAKLMIDAGKLDSQQALKDKEHMFKEK
-778 GKLNAQTQI
+778 
-787 KNQELTAKQQ
+787 EL
-797 LDMASREHE
+797 ASRQMQEGAKFGME
-806 AAIKAQHLQHQSDLA
+806 VADRSMNRQSAQQ
-821 TQKLQYQANQKNQ
+821 
-834 DQQHQTRQGIQ
+834 
-845 DRAFQ
+845 
-850 RTRPQAQKPEKES
+850 QAQKPEKES